1 MEYTK
6 KEFNNI
12 MKAWDD
18 NKSHSDIYHMINEWI
33 LKYCDNINSKED
45 INDILLRMT
54 DGEELIEIVE
64 DFVYGECY
72 KNIRIEMGHNY

>member
-18 NKSHSDIYHMINEWI
+18 NKSHSDIYSMINEWI

-45 INDILLRMT
+45 INNILLRMT

-64 DFVYGECY
+64 DFVYGEIY
-72 KNIRIEMGHNY
+72 KNLRIEMGHNY